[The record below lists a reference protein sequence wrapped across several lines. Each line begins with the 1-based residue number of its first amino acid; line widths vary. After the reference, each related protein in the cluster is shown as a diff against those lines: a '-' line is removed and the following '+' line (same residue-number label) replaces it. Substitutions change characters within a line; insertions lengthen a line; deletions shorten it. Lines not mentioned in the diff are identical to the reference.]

1 MPKVFPIQTNFTAGE
16 FSPRLLG
23 RVDIAKYN
31 NALKTMENAYVLPH
45 GGAKRRGGM
54 NFVAH
59 TKVTATGSEMMPNG
73 TFASDIAGWTNKSV
87 GSGSSIAHATNLMN
101 IVSVNASNYGW
112 AEEQITTVKGQRY
125 VLGFVI
131 GTGAMSLQIGNSSGG
146 EQVYTS
152 TEFAVGTHTMEFTA
166 QSTDTYMGWK
176 HTTGATHTLDTVT
189 LKTGDYDKKVRVF
202 QFEFSTTQAYILE
215 FGNLYVRIYKDN
227 GQIRSGGKPVEV
239 ATPYLEADL
248 LDLKFC
254 QSADTLYI
262 AHRSHAPRKLTRSS
276 HTAWTLTTISFSGP
290 PASFAGSADEYP
302 ACVTFFEERLY
313 WAGSNDNPQ
322 TIWASK
328 SGDFENMA
336 VGSGAAD
343 DAIEFAL
350 ATSQVNVI
358 QWLVGS
364 SAGLLVGTVGGEFKL
379 TGGSAPVT
387 PTNVQVI
394 PETRYGSNGVTPI
407 EAGRAVLYMQRA
419 GTKLREL
426 AFNLDVDGLV
436 APDMTI
442 LSEHITAGGIV
453 DMAYQ
458 KEPDTLVWLVRND
471 GTLINVTY
479 ERDQNVVA
487 WAKHPVGG
495 YFGNATITVTD
506 YANIAVGTTL
516 TLNKSDGTSVTFT
529 SEAAGGSAPSA
540 TNGWRPNSDNNTT
553 ADNIFTA
560 INAHA
565 DFTVANPAAN
575 VVTIE
580 ETAHKVG
587 YLTITSSDT
596 TRLAVTNESNAV
608 VESVACI
615 PSVDGLS
622 DEVWCSVKRT
632 VNQTTKRFI
641 EYINPAISV
650 DSGLVYSGSAATI
663 FSGLEHLEGE
673 RVQIIAG
680 SATSKAVYPDATVTD
695 GAVSITG
702 NGRTSAYIGL
712 GYETTLTTLS
722 PEFELQGG
730 GSTVGLKKSW
740 NRVQVNVYETVGL
753 TINDQDII
761 FRVTSDLLDNPP
773 PIFTGIK
780 DITQFGWDPDDLELT
795 IKQKQGLPM
804 TILTITGE
812 LTVTQ

>member
-1 MPKVFPIQTNFTAGE
+1 MAKVFPVQTNFTAGE

-23 RVDIAKYN
+23 RVDVAKYS
-31 NALKTMENAYVLPH
+31 NALKTLENAYVLPH
-45 GGAKRRGGM
+45 GGLKRRGGSH
-54 NFVAH
+54 FIAQS
-59 TKVTATGSEMMPNG
+59 KVTASGSEMMPNG
-73 TFASDIAGWTNKSV
+73 TFTSDISGWTDKSV
-87 GSGSSIAHATNLMN
+87 GSGSIAHSTNLMN
-101 IVSVNASNYGW
+101 IVSADASNYGW
-112 AEEQITTVKGQRY
+112 AEEQITTVIGQRY

-131 GTGAMSLQIGNSSGG
+131 GTGAISLQIGNSSGG

-152 TEFAVGTHTMEFTA
+152 TEFAVGTHTLEFTA

-176 HTTGATHTLDTVT
+176 HTTAATHTLDTVT
-189 LKTGDYDKKVRVF
+189 LKTGDFDKKVRLVP
-202 QFEFSTTQAYILE
+202 FEFSTTQAYILE
-215 FGNLYVRIYKDN
+215 FGNLFIRVYKDN
-227 GQIRSGGKPVEV
+227 GQIQTAGPVEIT
-239 ATPYLEADL
+239 TPYLEADL
-248 LDLKFC
+248 LGLKFC

-262 AHRSHAPRKLTRSS
+262 AHRGYAPRKLTRSS
-276 HTAWTLTTISFSGP
+276 HTSWTLTTISFSGAP
-290 PASFAGSADEYP
+290 SGFAGGADEYP

-336 VGSGAAD
+336 VGTGADD

-350 ATSQVNVI
+350 AASQVNVI
-358 QWLVGS
+358 QWLIGS

-379 TGGSAPVT
+379 TGGTGPVT

-394 PETRYGSNGVTPI
+394 PETRYGSNNVSPI

-458 KEPDTLVWLVRND
+458 KEPDTLVWLVRAD

-487 WAKHPVGG
+487 WARHPIGG

-506 YANIAVGTTL
+506 YTNIAVGTTL
-516 TLNKSDGTSVTFT
+516 VFTKSDGTTVTFT
-529 SEAAGGSAPSA
+529 SEASGGTAPSA
-540 TNGWRPNSDNNTT
+540 DNGWRPNESNDTT
-553 ADNIFTA
+553 ADNLFTA

-565 DFTVANPAAN
+565 DFTVSNPAAN

-587 YLTITSSDT
+587 YLTIVSSDT
-596 TRLAVTNESNAV
+596 TRLAVTDEGNAV
-608 VESVACI
+608 VESAACI

-622 DEVWCSVKRT
+622 DEVWISVKRT
-632 VNQTTKRFI
+632 INQTTKRFI
-641 EYINPAISV
+641 EYLNPAIYV
-650 DSGLVYSGSAATI
+650 DAGLTYSGAAATT

-673 RVQIIAG
+673 RVQIVAG
-680 SATSKAVYPDATVTD
+680 TSTSKAVYPDATVT
-695 GAVSITG
+695 GGSVSITG
-702 NGRTSAYIGL
+702 NGRTHAYIGL
-712 GYETTLTTLS
+712 GYDTTLTTLS

-740 NRVQVNVYETVGL
+740 NRVQVNVYQTVGL
-753 TINDQDII
+753 TINSQDIV
-761 FRVTSDLLDNPP
+761 FRITSDLLDKPP
-773 PIFTGIK
+773 PAFTGIK
-780 DITQFGWDPDDLELT
+780 DITQLGWDAEDLELT
-795 IKQKQGLPM
+795 IQQKQGLPM
-804 TILTITGE
+804 TLLNITGE

>member
-1 MPKVFPIQTNFTAGE
+1 MPKVFPVQTNFTAGE

-23 RVDIAKYN
+23 RVDVAKYG
-31 NALKTMENAYVLPH
+31 NALKPMENAFVLPH
-45 GGAKRRGGM
+45 GGVKRRGGM

-73 TFASDIAGWTNKSV
+73 TFASNITGWTNKSV

-101 IVSVNASNYGW
+101 IVSVDASNYGW

-131 GTGAMSLQIGNSSGG
+131 GTGAMSLQIGNGSGG
-146 EQVYTS
+146 EHVYAS

-166 QSTDTYMGWK
+166 QSTDTFLGWK
-176 HTTGATHTLDTVT
+176 HTTGATHTLDEVT

-202 QFEFSTTQAYILE
+202 QFEFSTTQSYMLE
-215 FGNLYVRIYKDN
+215 FGNLYMRVYKDN
-227 GQIRSGGKPVEV
+227 GQVRTGGKPVEV
-239 ATPYLEADL
+239 TTPYTEAQL
-248 LDLKFC
+248 FDLKFC

-262 AHRSHAPRKLTRSS
+262 ASRDHSPRKITRSS
-276 HTAWTLTTISFSGP
+276 HTSWTISTISFGTP
-290 PASFAGSADEYP
+290 PASFAGSAGEYP
-302 ACVTFFEERLY
+302 GCVTFFEERLY

-336 VGSGAAD
+336 VGSGASD

-350 ATSQVNVI
+350 AASQVNVI

-364 SAGLLVGTVGGEFKL
+364 SSGLLVGTVGGEFAL
-379 TGGSAPVT
+379 SGGSSPVT
-387 PTNVQVI
+387 PTNVQVT
-394 PETRYGSNGVTPI
+394 PQTRYGSNNVSPI

-436 APDMTI
+436 APDLTI

-458 KEPDTLVWLVRND
+458 KEPDTLVWLVRAD

-479 ERDQNVVA
+479 ERDQNVIA

-495 YFGNATITVTD
+495 YFGNATITVSD

-529 SEAAGGSAPSA
+529 SEAAGGSSPSSSL
-540 TNGWRPNSDNNTT
+540 GFRPNESNDTT

-565 DFTVANPAAN
+565 DFTVANPGAA

-580 ETAHKVG
+580 ETEHKVG
-587 YLTITSSDT
+587 LLTITSSDT

-650 DSGLVYSGSAATI
+650 DSGLVYSGAAATT

-680 SATSKAVYPDATVTD
+680 DSTDKAVYPDATVAD

-702 NGRTSAYIGL
+702 NGRTDAYIGL

-753 TINDQDII
+753 TINGQDII
-761 FRVTSDLLDNPP
+761 FRITSDLLDNPP
-773 PIFTGIK
+773 PMFTGIK
-780 DITQFGWDPDDLELT
+780 DITQLGWDPDDLALT
-795 IKQKQGLPM
+795 IKQKQGLPL
-804 TILTITGE
+804 TILNITGE

>member
-1 MPKVFPIQTNFTAGE
+1 MPKVFPVQTNFTAGE

-23 RVDIAKYN
+23 RVDVAKYN
-31 NALKTMENAYVLPH
+31 NALKTMENAFVLPH

-59 TKVTATGSEMMPNG
+59 SKVTATGSEMMPNG
-73 TFASDIAGWTNKSV
+73 TFASDISGWTDKSV
-87 GSGSSIAHATNLMN
+87 GTGSIAHATNLMN
-101 IVSVNASNYGW
+101 IVSSNASNYGW

-131 GTGAMSLQIGNSSGG
+131 GTGAISLQIGNSSGG
-146 EQVYTS
+146 EQVYES

-176 HTTGATHTLDTVT
+176 HTTAATHTLDTVT

-215 FGNLYVRIYKDN
+215 FGNLYVRVYKDN

-239 ATPYLEADL
+239 TTPYLEADL

-276 HTAWTLTTISFSGP
+276 HTTWTLTTISFSGA
-290 PASFAGSADEYP
+290 PASFAGSANEYP

-336 VGSGAAD
+336 VGTGAAD

-350 ATSQVNVI
+350 AASQVNVI

-458 KEPDTLVWLVRND
+458 KEPDTLVWLIRND
-471 GTLINVTY
+471 GTLVNVTY

-632 VNQTTKRFI
+632 INQTTKRFI

-650 DSGLVYSGSAATI
+650 DSGLVYSGSAATT

-680 SATSKAVYPDATVTD
+680 SSTSKAVYPDATVTD

-753 TINDQDII
+753 TINNQDII
-761 FRVTSDLLDNPP
+761 FRITSDLLDNPP
-773 PIFTGIK
+773 PVFTGIK
-780 DITQFGWDPDDLELT
+780 DITQLGWDPDDLELT
-795 IKQKQGLPM
+795 IQQKQGLPM
-804 TILTITGE
+804 TILNITGE

>member
-1 MPKVFPIQTNFTAGE
+1 MPKVFPVQTNFTAGE

-23 RVDIAKYN
+23 RVDVAKYN
-31 NALKTMENAYVLPH
+31 NALKTMENCYVLPH
-45 GGAKRRGGM
+45 GGAQRRGGM
-54 NFVAH
+54 HFVGHA
-59 TKVTATGSEMMPNG
+59 KVTASGSEMMPNG
-73 TFASDIAGWTNKSV
+73 TFASNITGWTDKSV
-87 GSGSSIAHATNLMN
+87 GTGSIAHATNLMN
-101 IVSVNASNYGW
+101 IVSSNTSNYGW

-131 GTGAMSLQIGNSSGG
+131 GTGAINLQIGNSSGG

-152 TEFAVGTHTMEFTA
+152 TAFAAGTHTMEFTA
-166 QSTDTYMGWK
+166 QSTDTYIGFK
-176 HTTGATHTLDTVT
+176 HTTSATHTLDTVT
-189 LKTGDYDKKVRVF
+189 LKTGDYDKKIRLVP
-202 QFEFSTTQAYILE
+202 FEFSTTQAYILE
-215 FGNLYVRIYKDN
+215 FGDQYLRVYKDN
-227 GQIRSGGKPVEV
+227 GQVRDGGKPVEV

-248 LDLKFC
+248 YDLKFC

-262 AHRSHAPRKLTRSS
+262 AHRGHAPRKLTRSS
-276 HTAWTLTTISFSGP
+276 HTAWTLTTITFSGAP
-290 PASFAGSADEYP
+290 SSFAGSADEYP
-302 ACVTFFEERLY
+302 GCVTFFEERLY

-350 ATSQVNVI
+350 AASQVNVI

-364 SAGLLVGTVGGEFKL
+364 SSGLLVGTVGGEFSL
-379 TGGSAPVT
+379 SGGSAPVT
-387 PTNVQVI
+387 PTNVQVT
-394 PETRYGSNGVTPI
+394 PQTRYGSNNVSPI
-407 EAGRAVLYMQRA
+407 EAGRAVLYIQRA

-436 APDMTI
+436 APDLTI
-442 LSEHITAGGIV
+442 LSEHITTGGIL

-458 KEPDTLVWLVRND
+458 KEPDTLVWLVRAD
-471 GTLINVTY
+471 GTLVNVTY
-479 ERDQNVVA
+479 ERDQNVIA
-487 WAKHPVGG
+487 WGKHPVGG
-495 YFGNATITVTD
+495 FFGNVTITVTD

-516 TLNKSDGTSVTFT
+516 TFTKSDGTQVTFT

-540 TNGWRPNSDNNTT
+540 TNGWRPNASNNAT
-553 ADNIFTA
+553 ADNMFTA

-587 YLTITSSDT
+587 YLTIESSDT
-596 TRLAVTNESNAV
+596 TRLAVTDESNAV

-622 DEVWCSVKRT
+622 DEVWISVKRT

-641 EYINPAISV
+641 EYLNPDISV
-650 DSGLVYSGSAATI
+650 DSGLTYSGAAATT

-673 RVQIIAG
+673 RVQILAG
-680 SATSKAVYPDATVTD
+680 TATRKGVYPDATVTD

-702 NGRTSAYIGL
+702 NGRTHAYIGL
-712 GYETTLTTLS
+712 GFDTKITTLS

-730 GSTVGLKKSW
+730 GSTVGLQKSW

-753 TINDQDII
+753 TINNQDII
-761 FRVTSDLLDNPP
+761 FRITSDLLDNPP
-773 PIFTGIK
+773 AVFTGIK
-780 DITQFGWDPDDLELT
+780 DITQLGWDPEDLELT
-795 IKQKQGLPM
+795 IEQTQGLPM
-804 TILTITGE
+804 TILNITGE

>member
-1 MPKVFPIQTNFTAGE
+1 MAKVFPVQTNFTAGE

-23 RVDIAKYN
+23 RVDVAKYS
-31 NALKTMENAYVLPH
+31 NALKTMENCFVLPH

-54 NFVAH
+54 HFIAH

-73 TFASDIAGWTNKSV
+73 TFASNITGWTDKSV
-87 GSGSSIAHATNLMN
+87 GTGSIAHATNLMN
-101 IVSVNASNYGW
+101 IVSSDSSNYGW

-131 GTGAMSLQIGNSSGG
+131 GTGEINLQIGNGSGG
-146 EQVYTS
+146 EHVYTS
-152 TEFAVGTHTMEFTA
+152 TAFAAGTHTMEFTA
-166 QSTDTYMGWK
+166 QGVDTFIGFK
-176 HTTGATHTLDTVT
+176 HQASGTRTLDTVT

-202 QFEFSTTQAYILE
+202 QFEFSTTQAYMLE
-215 FGNLYVRIYKDN
+215 FGNEYIRVYKDN
-227 GQIRSGGKPVEV
+227 GQIRSGGKAVEI
-239 ATPYLEADL
+239 ATPYLEAEL
-248 LDLKFC
+248 YDLKFC

-262 AHRSHAPRKLTRSS
+262 AHRGHAPRKLTRSS
-276 HTAWTLTTISFSGP
+276 HTAWTLSTISFSGA

-302 ACVTFFEERLY
+302 GCVTFFEERLY

-350 ATSQVNVI
+350 AASQVNVI

-364 SAGLLVGTVGGEFKL
+364 SSGLLVGTVGGEFSL
-379 TGGSAPVT
+379 SGGTAPVT
-387 PTNVQVI
+387 PTNVQVT
-394 PETRYGSNGVTPI
+394 PQTRYGSNNVSPI
-407 EAGRAVLYMQRA
+407 EAGRAVLYIQRA

-436 APDMTI
+436 APDLTI
-442 LSEHITAGGIV
+442 LSEHITTGGIL

-458 KEPDTLVWLVRND
+458 KEPDTLVWLVRAD

-495 YFGNATITVTD
+495 FFGNATITVTD
-506 YANIAVGTTL
+506 YANIATGTTL
-516 TLNKSDGTSVTFT
+516 TFTKSDGTTVTFT

-540 TNGWRPNSDNNTT
+540 DNGWRPNESNDTT
-553 ADNIFTA
+553 ADNLFTA

-587 YLTITSSDT
+587 YLTIESSDT

-622 DEVWCSVKRT
+622 DEVWISVKRT

-641 EYINPAISV
+641 EYLDPAISV
-650 DSGLVYSGSAATI
+650 DSGLTYSGAAATT

-680 SATSKAVYPDATVTD
+680 SATKKGVYPDATVTD

-702 NGRTSAYIGL
+702 NGRTHAYVGL
-712 GYETTLTTLS
+712 GYDSTLTTLS

-753 TINDQDII
+753 NINGQDIV
-761 FRVTSDLLDNPP
+761 FRITSDLLDNPP
-773 PIFTGIK
+773 PMFTGIK
-780 DITQFGWDPDDLELT
+780 DITQLGWDPGDLELT
-795 IKQKQGLPM
+795 IQQTQGLPM
-804 TILTITGE
+804 TILNITGE

>member
-1 MPKVFPIQTNFTAGE
+1 MAKVFPVQTNFTAGE

-23 RVDIAKYN
+23 RVDVAKYN
-31 NALKTMENAYVLPH
+31 NALKTLENAYVLPH
-45 GGAKRRGGM
+45 GGLKRRGGSH
-54 NFVAH
+54 FIAQA
-59 TKVTATGSEMMPNG
+59 KVTATGSEMMPNG
-73 TFASDIAGWTNKSV
+73 TFASNITGWTDKSV
-87 GSGSSIAHATNLMN
+87 GTGSIAHSTNLMN
-101 IVSVNASNYGW
+101 IVSSNASNYGW

-131 GTGAMSLQIGNSSGG
+131 GTGAISLQIGNSSGG

-189 LKTGDYDKKVRVF
+189 LKTGEFDKKVRLVP
-202 QFEFSTTQAYILE
+202 FEFSTTQAYILE
-215 FGNLYVRIYKDN
+215 FGNLFVRVYKDN
-227 GQIRSGGKPVEV
+227 GQVRSGGKPVEV
-239 ATPYLEADL
+239 ATPYTEADL
-248 LDLKFC
+248 FDLKFC

-262 AHRSHAPRKLTRSS
+262 ASREHAPRKLTRSS
-276 HTAWTLTTISFSGP
+276 HTAWTLSTISFSGAP
-290 PASFAGSADEYP
+290 SSFAGSADEYP

-350 ATSQVNVI
+350 AASQVNVI
-358 QWLVGS
+358 QWLIGS
-364 SAGLLVGTVGGEFKL
+364 SSGLIVGTGGGEFIL
-379 TGGSAPVT
+379 TGGTAPVT

-394 PETRYGSNGVTPI
+394 PETRYGSNNVSPI
-407 EAGRAVLYMQRA
+407 EAGRAVLYIQRA

-458 KEPDTLVWLVRND
+458 QEPDTLVWLVRAD

-487 WAKHPVGG
+487 WARHPVGG

-516 TLNKSDGTSVTFT
+516 IFTKSDGTTVTFT
-529 SEAAGGSAPSA
+529 SEASSGSAPSA
-540 TNGWRPNSDNNTT
+540 DNGWRPNESNDTT
-553 ADNIFTA
+553 ADNLFTA

-565 DFTVANPAAN
+565 DFTVSNPAAN
-575 VVTIE
+575 VVTVE
-580 ETAHKVG
+580 ETVHKVG

-596 TRLAVTNESNAV
+596 TRLAVTDESNAV
-608 VESVACI
+608 VESAACI

-622 DEVWCSVKRT
+622 DEVWISVKRT
-632 VNQTTKRFI
+632 INKTTKRFI
-641 EYINPAISV
+641 EYLDPAIYV
-650 DSGLVYSGSAATI
+650 DSGLTYSGAAATT

-673 RVQIIAG
+673 TVQIIAG
-680 SATSKAVYPDATVTD
+680 SATSKAVYPDATVAD
-695 GAVSITG
+695 GSVSITG
-702 NGRTSAYIGL
+702 NGRTNAYIGL
-712 GYETTLTTLS
+712 GYNTTLTTLS
-722 PEFELQGG
+722 PEFELAGG
-730 GSTVGLKKSW
+730 GSTVGLKKAW
-740 NRVQVNVYETVGL
+740 NRVQVNVYQTVGL
-753 TINDQDII
+753 TINNQDIV
-761 FRVTSDLLDNPP
+761 FRITSDLLDHPP
-773 PIFTGIK
+773 PEFTGIK
-780 DITQFGWDPDDLELT
+780 DITQLGWDAEDLELT
-795 IKQKQGLPM
+795 IQQKQGLPM
-804 TILTITGE
+804 TLLNITGE

>member
-1 MPKVFPIQTNFTAGE
+1 MAKVFPVQTNFTAGE

-23 RVDIAKYN
+23 RVDVAKYS
-31 NALKTMENAYVLPH
+31 NALKTLENAYVLPH
-45 GGAKRRGGM
+45 GGLKRRGGSH
-54 NFVAH
+54 FIAQS
-59 TKVTATGSEMMPNG
+59 KVTASGSEMMPNG
-73 TFASDIAGWTNKSV
+73 TFTSDISGWTDKSV
-87 GSGSSIAHATNLMN
+87 GSGSIAHSTNLMN
-101 IVSVNASNYGW
+101 IVSADASNYGW
-112 AEEQITTVKGQRY
+112 AEEQITTVIGQRY

-131 GTGAMSLQIGNSSGG
+131 GTGAISLQIGNSSGG

-152 TEFAVGTHTMEFTA
+152 TEFAVGTHTLEFTA

-176 HTTGATHTLDTVT
+176 HTTAATHTLDTVT
-189 LKTGDYDKKVRVF
+189 LKTGDFDKKVRLVP
-202 QFEFSTTQAYILE
+202 FEFSTTQAYILE
-215 FGNLYVRIYKDN
+215 FGDLFIRVYKDN
-227 GQIRSGGKPVEV
+227 GQIQTAGSVEIT
-239 ATPYLEADL
+239 TPYLEADL
-248 LDLKFC
+248 LGLKFC

-262 AHRSHAPRKLTRSS
+262 AHRGYAPRKLTRSS
-276 HTAWTLTTISFSGP
+276 HTSWTLTTISFSGAP
-290 PASFAGSADEYP
+290 SGFAGGADEYP

-336 VGSGAAD
+336 VGTGADD

-350 ATSQVNVI
+350 AASQVNVI
-358 QWLVGS
+358 QWLIGS

-379 TGGSAPVT
+379 TGGTGPVT

-394 PETRYGSNGVTPI
+394 PETRYGSNNVSPI

-458 KEPDTLVWLVRND
+458 KEPDTLVWLVRAD

-487 WAKHPVGG
+487 WARHPIGG

-506 YANIAVGTTL
+506 YTNIAVGTTL
-516 TLNKSDGTSVTFT
+516 VFTKSDGTTVTFT
-529 SEAAGGSAPSA
+529 SEASGGTAPSA
-540 TNGWRPNSDNNTT
+540 DNGWRPNESNDTT
-553 ADNIFTA
+553 ADNLFTA

-565 DFTVANPAAN
+565 DFTVSNPAAN

-587 YLTITSSDT
+587 YLTIVSSDT
-596 TRLAVTNESNAV
+596 TRLAVTDEGNAV
-608 VESVACI
+608 VESAACI

-622 DEVWCSVKRT
+622 DEVWISVKRT
-632 VNQTTKRFI
+632 INQTTKRFV
-641 EYINPAISV
+641 EYLNPAIYV
-650 DSGLVYSGSAATI
+650 DSGLTYSGAAATT

-680 SATSKAVYPDATVTD
+680 TSTSKAVYPDATVT
-695 GAVSITG
+695 GGSVSITG
-702 NGRTSAYIGL
+702 NGRTHAYIGL

-722 PEFELQGG
+722 PEFELAGG
-730 GSTVGLKKSW
+730 GSTVGLKKAW
-740 NRVQVNVYETVGL
+740 NRIQVNVYQTVGL

-761 FRVTSDLLDNPP
+761 FRITSDLLDNPP
-773 PIFTGIK
+773 PQFTGIK
-780 DITQFGWDPDDLELT
+780 DITQLGWDPEDLELT

-804 TILTITGE
+804 TILNITGD
-812 LTVTQ
+812 LSVHQ

>member
-1 MPKVFPIQTNFTAGE
+1 MAKVFPVQTNFTAGE

-23 RVDIAKYN
+23 RVDVAKYS
-31 NALKTMENAYVLPH
+31 NALKTLENAYVLPH
-45 GGAKRRGGM
+45 GGLKRRGGSH
-54 NFVAH
+54 FIAQS
-59 TKVTATGSEMMPNG
+59 KVTASGSEMMPNG
-73 TFASDIAGWTNKSV
+73 TFTSDISGWTDKSV
-87 GSGSSIAHATNLMN
+87 GSGSIAHSTNLMN
-101 IVSVNASNYGW
+101 IVSADASNYGW
-112 AEEQITTVKGQRY
+112 AEEQITTVIGQRY

-131 GTGAMSLQIGNSSGG
+131 GTGAISLQIGNSSGG

-152 TEFAVGTHTMEFTA
+152 TEFAVGTHTLEFTA

-176 HTTGATHTLDTVT
+176 HTTAATHTLDTVT
-189 LKTGDYDKKVRVF
+189 LKTGDFDKKVRLVP
-202 QFEFSTTQAYILE
+202 FEFSTTQAYILE
-215 FGNLYVRIYKDN
+215 FGNLFIRVYKDN
-227 GQIRSGGKPVEV
+227 GQIQTAGPVEIT
-239 ATPYLEADL
+239 TPYLEADL
-248 LDLKFC
+248 LGLKFC

-262 AHRSHAPRKLTRSS
+262 AHRGYAPRKLTRSS
-276 HTAWTLTTISFSGP
+276 HTSWTLTTISFSGAP
-290 PASFAGSADEYP
+290 SGFAGGTDEYP

-336 VGSGAAD
+336 VGTGADD

-350 ATSQVNVI
+350 AASQVNVI
-358 QWLVGS
+358 QWLIGS

-379 TGGSAPVT
+379 TGGTGPVT

-394 PETRYGSNGVTPI
+394 PETRYGSNNVSPI

-458 KEPDTLVWLVRND
+458 KEPDTLVWLVRAD

-487 WAKHPVGG
+487 WARHPIGG

-506 YANIAVGTTL
+506 YTNIAVGTTL
-516 TLNKSDGTSVTFT
+516 VFTKSDGTTVTFT
-529 SEAAGGSAPSA
+529 SEASGGTAPSA
-540 TNGWRPNSDNNTT
+540 DNGWRPNESNDTT
-553 ADNIFTA
+553 ADNLFTA

-565 DFTVANPAAN
+565 DFTVSNPAAN

-587 YLTITSSDT
+587 YLTIVSSDT
-596 TRLAVTNESNAV
+596 TRLAVTDEGNAV
-608 VESVACI
+608 VESAACI

-622 DEVWCSVKRT
+622 DEVWISVKRT
-632 VNQTTKRFI
+632 INQTTKRFV
-641 EYINPAISV
+641 EYLNPAIYV
-650 DSGLVYSGSAATI
+650 DSGLTYSGAAATT

-680 SATSKAVYPDATVTD
+680 TSTSKAVYPDATVT
-695 GAVSITG
+695 GGSVSITG
-702 NGRTSAYIGL
+702 NGRTHAYIGL

-722 PEFELQGG
+722 PEFELAGG
-730 GSTVGLKKSW
+730 GSTVGLKKAW
-740 NRVQVNVYETVGL
+740 NRIQVNVYQTVGL

-761 FRVTSDLLDNPP
+761 FRITSDLLDNPP
-773 PIFTGIK
+773 PQFTGIK
-780 DITQFGWDPDDLELT
+780 DITQLGWDPEDLELT

-804 TILTITGE
+804 TILNITGD
-812 LTVTQ
+812 LSVHQ

>member
-1 MPKVFPIQTNFTAGE
+1 MAKVFPVQTNFTAGE

-23 RVDIAKYN
+23 RVDVAKYS
-31 NALKTMENAYVLPH
+31 NALKTLENAYVLPH
-45 GGAKRRGGM
+45 GGLKRRGGSH
-54 NFVAH
+54 FIAQS
-59 TKVTATGSEMMPNG
+59 KVTASGSEMMPNG
-73 TFASDIAGWTNKSV
+73 TFTSDISGWTDKSV
-87 GSGSSIAHATNLMN
+87 GSGSIAHSTNLMN
-101 IVSVNASNYGW
+101 IVSADASNYGW
-112 AEEQITTVKGQRY
+112 AEEQITTVIGQRY

-131 GTGAMSLQIGNSSGG
+131 GTGAISLQIGNSSGG

-152 TEFAVGTHTMEFTA
+152 TEFAVGTHTLEFTA

-176 HTTGATHTLDTVT
+176 HTTAATHTLDTVT
-189 LKTGDYDKKVRVF
+189 LKTGDFDKKVRLVP
-202 QFEFSTTQAYILE
+202 FEFSTTQAYILE
-215 FGNLYVRIYKDN
+215 FGDLFVRVYKDN
-227 GQIRSGGKPVEV
+227 GQIQTAGPVEIT
-239 ATPYLEADL
+239 TPYLEADL
-248 LDLKFC
+248 LGLKFC

-262 AHRSHAPRKLTRSS
+262 AHRGYAPRKLTRSS
-276 HTAWTLTTISFSGP
+276 HTSWTLTTISFSGAP
-290 PASFAGSADEYP
+290 SGFAGGADEYP

-336 VGSGAAD
+336 VGTGADD

-350 ATSQVNVI
+350 AASQVNVI
-358 QWLVGS
+358 QWLIGS

-379 TGGSAPVT
+379 TGGTGPVT

-394 PETRYGSNGVTPI
+394 PETRYGSNNVSPI

-458 KEPDTLVWLVRND
+458 KEPDTLVWLVRAD

-487 WAKHPVGG
+487 WARHPIGG

-506 YANIAVGTTL
+506 YTNIAVGTTL
-516 TLNKSDGTSVTFT
+516 VFTKSDGTTVTFT
-529 SEAAGGSAPSA
+529 SEASGGTAPSA
-540 TNGWRPNSDNNTT
+540 DNGWRPNESNDTT
-553 ADNIFTA
+553 ADNLFTA

-565 DFTVANPAAN
+565 DFTVSNPAAN

-587 YLTITSSDT
+587 YLTIVSSDT
-596 TRLAVTNESNAV
+596 TRLAVTDEGNAV
-608 VESVACI
+608 VESAACI

-622 DEVWCSVKRT
+622 DEVWISVKRT
-632 VNQTTKRFI
+632 INQTTKRFV
-641 EYINPAISV
+641 EYLNPAIYV
-650 DSGLVYSGSAATI
+650 DSGLTYSGAAATT

-680 SATSKAVYPDATVTD
+680 TSTSKAVYPDATVT
-695 GAVSITG
+695 GGSVSITG
-702 NGRTSAYIGL
+702 NGRTHAYIGL

-722 PEFELQGG
+722 PEFELAGG
-730 GSTVGLKKSW
+730 GSTVGLKKAW
-740 NRVQVNVYETVGL
+740 NRIQVNVYQTVGL

-761 FRVTSDLLDNPP
+761 FRITSDLLDNPP
-773 PIFTGIK
+773 PQFTGIK
-780 DITQFGWDPDDLELT
+780 DITQLGWDPEDLELT

-804 TILTITGE
+804 TILNITGD
-812 LTVTQ
+812 LSVHQ

>member
-1 MPKVFPIQTNFTAGE
+1 MAKVFPVQTNFTAGE

-23 RVDIAKYN
+23 RVDVAKYN
-31 NALKTMENAYVLPH
+31 NALKTLENAYVLPH
-45 GGAKRRGGM
+45 GGLKRRGGSH
-54 NFVAH
+54 FIAQA
-59 TKVTATGSEMMPNG
+59 KVTATGSEMMPNG
-73 TFASDIAGWTNKSV
+73 TFASNITGWTDKSV
-87 GSGSSIAHATNLMN
+87 GTGSIAHSTNLMN
-101 IVSVNASNYGW
+101 IVSSNASNYGW

-131 GTGAMSLQIGNSSGG
+131 GTGAISLQIGNSSGG

-189 LKTGDYDKKVRVF
+189 LKTGEFDKKVRLVP
-202 QFEFSTTQAYILE
+202 FEFSTTQAYILE
-215 FGNLYVRIYKDN
+215 FGNLFVRVYKDN
-227 GQIRSGGKPVEV
+227 GQVRSGGKPVEV
-239 ATPYLEADL
+239 ATPYTEADL
-248 LDLKFC
+248 FDLKFC

-262 AHRSHAPRKLTRSS
+262 ASREHAPRKLTRSS
-276 HTAWTLTTISFSGP
+276 HTAWTLSTISFSGAP
-290 PASFAGSADEYP
+290 SSFAGSADEYP

-350 ATSQVNVI
+350 AASQVNVI
-358 QWLVGS
+358 QWLIGS
-364 SAGLLVGTVGGEFKL
+364 SSGLIVGTVGGEFKL
-379 TGGSAPVT
+379 TGGTAPVT

-394 PETRYGSNGVTPI
+394 PETRYGSNNVSPI
-407 EAGRAVLYMQRA
+407 EAGRAVLYIQRA

-458 KEPDTLVWLVRND
+458 QEPDTLVWLVRAD

-487 WAKHPVGG
+487 WARHPVGG

-516 TLNKSDGTSVTFT
+516 IFTKSDGTTVTFT
-529 SEAAGGSAPSA
+529 SEASSGSAPSA
-540 TNGWRPNSDNNTT
+540 DNGWRPNESNDTT
-553 ADNIFTA
+553 ADNLFTA

-565 DFTVANPAAN
+565 DFTVSNPAAN
-575 VVTIE
+575 VVTVE
-580 ETAHKVG
+580 ETVHKVG

-596 TRLAVTNESNAV
+596 TRLAVTDESNAV
-608 VESVACI
+608 VESAACI

-622 DEVWCSVKRT
+622 DEVWISVKRT
-632 VNQTTKRFI
+632 INKTTKRFI
-641 EYINPAISV
+641 EYLDPAIYV
-650 DSGLVYSGSAATI
+650 DSGLTYSGAAATT

-673 RVQIIAG
+673 TVQIIAG
-680 SATSKAVYPDATVTD
+680 SATSKAVYPDATVAD
-695 GAVSITG
+695 GSVSITG
-702 NGRTSAYIGL
+702 NGRTNAYIGL
-712 GYETTLTTLS
+712 GYNTTLTTLS
-722 PEFELQGG
+722 PEFELAGG
-730 GSTVGLKKSW
+730 GSTVGLKKAW
-740 NRVQVNVYETVGL
+740 NRVQVNVYQTVGL
-753 TINDQDII
+753 TINNQDIV
-761 FRVTSDLLDNPP
+761 FRITSDLLDHPP
-773 PIFTGIK
+773 PEFTGIK
-780 DITQFGWDPDDLELT
+780 DITQLGWDAEDLELT
-795 IKQKQGLPM
+795 IQQKQGLPM
-804 TILTITGE
+804 TLLNITGE

>member
-1 MPKVFPIQTNFTAGE
+1 MAKVFPVQTNFTAGE

-23 RVDIAKYN
+23 RVDVAKYN

-45 GGAKRRGGM
+45 GGAQRRGGTH
-54 NFVAH
+54 FIAH
-59 TKVTATGSEMMPNG
+59 SKVTATGSEMMPNG
-73 TFASDIAGWTNKSV
+73 TFTSDISGWTNKSV
-87 GSGSSIAHATNLMN
+87 GTGSIAHSTNLMN
-101 IVSVNASNYGW
+101 IVSTDTSNYGW

-131 GTGAMSLQIGNSSGG
+131 GTGAISLQIGNSSGG
-146 EQVYTS
+146 EQVYAS

-166 QSTDTYMGWK
+166 QSVDTYMGWK

-215 FGNLYVRIYKDN
+215 FGNLFIRVYKDN
-227 GQIRSGGKPVEV
+227 GQIRSGGKPVEIT
-239 ATPYLEADL
+239 TPYTEAQL
-248 LDLKFC
+248 YDLKFC

-262 AHRSHAPRKLTRSS
+262 ACRDHAPRKLTRSS

-350 ATSQVNVI
+350 AASQVNVI

-364 SAGLLVGTVGGEFKL
+364 SAGLIVGTVGGEFKL

-394 PETRYGSNGVTPI
+394 PETRYGSNNVTPI
-407 EAGRAVLYMQRA
+407 EAGRAVLYIQRA

-442 LSEHITAGGIV
+442 LSEHISAGGIV

-458 KEPDTLVWLVRND
+458 QEPDTLVWLVRND
-471 GTLINVTY
+471 GILINVTY

-487 WAKHPVGG
+487 WARHPVGG

-506 YANIAVGTTL
+506 YANIVVGTTL
-516 TLNKSDGTSVTFT
+516 VFTKSDGTTVTFT
-529 SEAAGGSAPSA
+529 SEAVSGSAPSTA
-540 TNGWRPNSDNNTT
+540 LAWRPNESNDTT
-553 ADNIFTA
+553 ADNLFTA

-580 ETAHKVG
+580 ETVHGSGLLSIV
-587 YLTITSSDT
+587 SSDT
-596 TRLAVTNESNAV
+596 TRLAVTSEGNAA

-632 VNQTTKRFI
+632 IDQTTKRFI
-641 EYINPAISV
+641 EYIDPAIYL
-650 DSGLVYSGSAATI
+650 DSGLTYSGAAATT

-673 RVQIIAG
+673 TVQVVAG
-680 SATSKAVYPDATVTD
+680 TSEKKAVYPPATVAD
-695 GAVSITG
+695 GSVTIDG
-702 NGRTSAYIGL
+702 NGRTHAYIGL
-712 GYETTLTTLS
+712 GYETKLTTLS
-722 PEFELQGG
+722 PEFELTGG

-740 NRVQVNVYETVGL
+740 NRVQVRVYETVGL
-753 TINDQDII
+753 TINNQDII

-773 PIFTGIK
+773 PQFTGIK
-780 DITQFGWDPDDLELT
+780 DITQLGWDANDLELT
-795 IKQKQGLPM
+795 IQQKQGLPM
-804 TILTITGE
+804 TILNITGE
-812 LTVTQ
+812 LSVHQ

>member
-1 MPKVFPIQTNFTAGE
+1 MAKVFPVQTNFTAGE

-23 RVDIAKYN
+23 RVDVAKYS
-31 NALKTMENAYVLPH
+31 NALKTLENAYVLPH
-45 GGAKRRGGM
+45 GGLKRRGGSH
-54 NFVAH
+54 FIAQS
-59 TKVTATGSEMMPNG
+59 KVTASGSEMMPNG
-73 TFASDIAGWTNKSV
+73 TFTSDISGWTDKSV
-87 GSGSSIAHATNLMN
+87 GSGSIAHSTNLMN
-101 IVSVNASNYGW
+101 IVSADASNYGW
-112 AEEQITTVKGQRY
+112 AEEQITTVIGQRY

-131 GTGAMSLQIGNSSGG
+131 GTGAISLQIGNSSGG

-152 TEFAVGTHTMEFTA
+152 TEFAVGTHTLEFTA

-176 HTTGATHTLDTVT
+176 HTTAATHTLDTVT
-189 LKTGDYDKKVRVF
+189 LKTGDFDKKVRLVP
-202 QFEFSTTQAYILE
+202 FEFSTTQAYILE
-215 FGNLYVRIYKDN
+215 FGNLFIRVYKDN
-227 GQIRSGGKPVEV
+227 GQIQTAGPVEIT
-239 ATPYLEADL
+239 TPYLEADL
-248 LDLKFC
+248 LGLKFC

-262 AHRSHAPRKLTRSS
+262 AHRGYAPRKLTRSS
-276 HTAWTLTTISFSGP
+276 HTSWTLTTISFSGAP
-290 PASFAGSADEYP
+290 SGFAGGADEYP

-336 VGSGAAD
+336 VGTGADD

-350 ATSQVNVI
+350 AASQVNVI
-358 QWLVGS
+358 QWLIGS

-379 TGGSAPVT
+379 TGGTGPVT

-394 PETRYGSNGVTPI
+394 PETRYGSNNVSPI

-458 KEPDTLVWLVRND
+458 KEPDTLVWLVRAD

-487 WAKHPVGG
+487 WARHPIGG

-506 YANIAVGTTL
+506 YTNIAVGTTL
-516 TLNKSDGTSVTFT
+516 VFTKSDGTTVTFT
-529 SEAAGGSAPSA
+529 SEASGGTAPSA
-540 TNGWRPNSDNNTT
+540 DNGWRPNESNDTT
-553 ADNIFTA
+553 ADNLFTA

-565 DFTVANPAAN
+565 DFTVSNPAAN

-587 YLTITSSDT
+587 YLTIVSSDT
-596 TRLAVTNESNAV
+596 TRLAVTDEGNAV
-608 VESVACI
+608 VESAACI

-622 DEVWCSVKRT
+622 DEVWISVKRT
-632 VNQTTKRFI
+632 INQTTKRFV
-641 EYINPAISV
+641 EYLNPAIYV
-650 DSGLVYSGSAATI
+650 DSGLTYSGAAATT

-680 SATSKAVYPDATVTD
+680 TSTSKAVYPDATVT
-695 GAVSITG
+695 GGSVSITG
-702 NGRTSAYIGL
+702 NGRTHAYIGL

-722 PEFELQGG
+722 PEFELAGG
-730 GSTVGLKKSW
+730 GSTVGLKKAW
-740 NRVQVNVYETVGL
+740 NRIQVNVYQTVGL

-761 FRVTSDLLDNPP
+761 FRITSDLLDNPP
-773 PIFTGIK
+773 PQFTGIK
-780 DITQFGWDPDDLELT
+780 DITQLGWDPEDLELT

-804 TILTITGE
+804 TILNITGD
-812 LTVTQ
+812 LSVHQ

>member
-1 MPKVFPIQTNFTAGE
+1 MAKVFPVQTNFTAGE

-23 RVDIAKYN
+23 RVDVAKYS
-31 NALKTMENAYVLPH
+31 NALKTLENAYVLPH
-45 GGAKRRGGM
+45 GGLKRRGGSH
-54 NFVAH
+54 FIAQS
-59 TKVTATGSEMMPNG
+59 KVTASGSEMMPNG
-73 TFASDIAGWTNKSV
+73 TFTSDISGWTDKSV
-87 GSGSSIAHATNLMN
+87 GSGSIAHSTNLMN
-101 IVSVNASNYGW
+101 IVSADASNYGW
-112 AEEQITTVKGQRY
+112 AEEQITTVIGQRY

-131 GTGAMSLQIGNSSGG
+131 GTGAISLQIGNSSGG
-146 EQVYTS
+146 TQVYTS
-152 TEFAVGTHTMEFTA
+152 TEFAVGTHTLEFTA

-176 HTTGATHTLDTVT
+176 HTTAATHTLDTVT
-189 LKTGDYDKKVRVF
+189 LKTGDFDKKVRLVP
-202 QFEFSTTQAYILE
+202 FEFSTTQAYILE
-215 FGNLYVRIYKDN
+215 FGNLFIRVYKDN
-227 GQIRSGGKPVEV
+227 GPIQTAGPVEIT
-239 ATPYLEADL
+239 TPYLEADL
-248 LDLKFC
+248 LELKFC

-262 AHRSHAPRKLTRSS
+262 AHRGYAPRKLTRSS
-276 HTAWTLTTISFSGP
+276 HTAWTLSTISFSGAP
-290 PASFAGSADEYP
+290 SGFAGGADEYP

-336 VGSGAAD
+336 VGTGADD

-350 ATSQVNVI
+350 AASQVNVI
-358 QWLVGS
+358 QWLIGS

-379 TGGSAPVT
+379 TGGTGPVT

-394 PETRYGSNGVTPI
+394 PETRYGSNNVSPI

-458 KEPDTLVWLVRND
+458 KEPDTLVWLVRAD

-487 WAKHPVGG
+487 WARHPIGG

-506 YANIAVGTTL
+506 YENIAVGTTL
-516 TLNKSDGTSVTFT
+516 VFTKSDGTTVTFT
-529 SEAAGGSAPSA
+529 SEASGGTAPSA
-540 TNGWRPNSDNNTT
+540 DNGWRPNESNDTT
-553 ADNIFTA
+553 ADNLFTA

-565 DFTVANPAAN
+565 DFTVSNPAAN

-587 YLTITSSDT
+587 YLTIVSSDT
-596 TRLAVTNESNAV
+596 TRLAVTDEGNAV
-608 VESVACI
+608 VESAACI

-622 DEVWCSVKRT
+622 DEVWISVKRT
-632 VNQTTKRFI
+632 INQTTKRFV
-641 EYINPAISV
+641 EYLNPAIYV
-650 DSGLVYSGSAATI
+650 DSGLTYSGAAATT

-680 SATSKAVYPDATVTD
+680 TSTSKAVYPDATVT
-695 GAVSITG
+695 GGSVSITG
-702 NGRTSAYIGL
+702 NGRTHAYIGL

-722 PEFELQGG
+722 PEFELAGG
-730 GSTVGLKKSW
+730 GSTVGLKKAW
-740 NRVQVNVYETVGL
+740 NRIQVNVYQTVGL

-761 FRVTSDLLDNPP
+761 FRITSDLLDNPP
-773 PIFTGIK
+773 PQFTGIK
-780 DITQFGWDPDDLELT
+780 DITQLGWDPEDLELT

-804 TILTITGE
+804 TILNITGD
-812 LTVTQ
+812 LSVHQ